1 MENDRISI
9 KCCAFSEVQ
18 SKLGNTQTICLFLP
32 EPALNWFYA
41 NSSQECGPH
50 SAVEGVNEDLEKI
63 VGKNLSQRVKL
74 LKLFNYLNALI
85 IAPKNCDVLLQSI
98 KNLPAQVIR

>member
-1 MENDRISI
+1 MENDRIFI

-41 NSSQECGPH
+41 NSGQECGSH
-50 SAVEGVNEDLEKI
+50 SAVEGVNEDLE
-63 VGKNLSQRVKL
+63 RVKL